1 MFFAKNAEHA
11 VQHSEPVRRIVRQ
24 IKQSKRGIG
33 GLRMKPEHKLE
44 AIKAI
49 IHVCYKND
57 LNAEQKEGTLVAI
70 WAILML
76 EEVIND

>member
-1 MFFAKNAEHA
+1 
-11 VQHSEPVRRIVRQ
+11 
-24 IKQSKRGIG
+24 
-33 GLRMKPEHKLE
+33 MKPEHKLE